1 MSLFKNKALSES
13 ELSLLPTN
21 DKRMPALSG
30 GLDSFLNLV
39 LLKGNIFILASL
51 SKTSSSF
58 F

>member
-13 ELSLLPTN
+13 ELSLLATN
-21 DKRMPALSG
+21 DKRMPELSG

-39 LLKGNIFILASL
+39 LLKSNIFILASL